1 MTERDHVLIIGAGI
15 GGLTAGALLL
25 KEGFRVTVLEAH
37 VYPGGSVGTFY
48 HQGNRFDAGA
58 TLAAGFG
65 PDGPHTQVGE
75 RLGISWPVTA
85 PDPAWGGHRPGG
97 RGVHQWASGE
107 AWAEARRGHSPGGEQ
122 FGGKQEMLAKVTWD
136 RAGRALPWP
145 PQNLAELARLAASL
159 RP

>member
-1 MTERDHVLIIGAGI
+1 LAPPPLPAGSHANPRLYIVASASQPTTFLMTERDHVLIIGAGI

-37 VYPGGSVGTFY
+37 VYPGGSAGTFY
-48 HQGNRFDAGA
+48 HQGYRFDAGA

-85 PDPAWGGHRPGG
+85 LDPAWVVHLPGG
-97 RGVHQWASGE
+97 
-107 AWAEARRGHSPGGEQ
+107 
-122 FGGKQEMLAKVTWD
+122 
-136 RAGRALPWP
+136 
-145 PQNLAELARLAASL
+145 
-159 RP
+159 